1 MRKTPNNT
9 VRVAAAGA
17 QLLNKKAIDAFCKN
31 NQDFD
36 LQQFNFFNPKAVAA
50 LHWGEA
56 DQATL
61 LPQLKAM
68 QRLVRLTNNLET
80 AETLYKRGLHAAVQI
95 ASMPAHKFVAQYKDV
110 FIPNSLSAEAQA
122 QQVHQK
128 ALARKSQAV
137 LTYTAI
143 AQHNAHHYR
152 ATRFDNLSA
161 ATASSFDGVPSY
173 QELFGDLDFCD
184 CPDCR
189 SIFSPAA
196 YFVDLMR
203 LQDHYITGTKE
214 LHQLKTRRPDLWTTE
229 LSCDNTN
236 TQVSKLEIVN
246 KVLINAWKNLD
257 NTASYEKLATTDY
270 PFNLPFNLPLTQ
282 IRQYLRQNKQT
293 LPQLWQSLLTP
304 IDEAAQQAID
314 REILPLAPKQWEL
327 YSSPT
332 DDKKMLCSYYGVSGD
347 DPVSALTAVKDFLAQ
362 TGLRQVQLNEL
373 LAEDLSEAEIKQGL
387 NANFFININTEKKD
401 IAPISIDETQNTL
414 TNLTVARLDHINRF
428 VRLAQALG
436 WSFTD
441 LDWALN
447 TIAQVLP
454 DKDTPGKH
462 PLVIKDDILH
472 YLAWLQ
478 TLQQQEPKC
487 SINQACALIGT
498 VKDFGKKEGPTFFE
512 QIFNN
517 PNVPN
522 PPQWKNEQGEYS
534 LVWDLSKPDSD
545 STLQIQSALTAA
557 LKVSL
562 DDLLEMASQLLSALD
577 ITDNKLPLTLAN
589 LSILYRLSQLPALTG
604 LAIDECFVALALPG
618 FSPDALKQLAGND
631 LQAAQKQLVALTD
644 FAQWIKTT
652 NFSVY
657 QLQYIL
663 TGKSA
668 QATIQNQLLG
678 TTAITNFTK
687 STQKAIKATLLT
699 QQQFSTAVQPLLQP
713 SEYSPEAAKVVYKA
727 LQQAGGIGQDGKV
740 LKIPDAPTMQKITLQ
755 VYPAGTKAAENPY
768 VASLSQAFIALL
780 TKYNQKILGED
791 AFVKETASSFLHF
804 LRADNLVTQLWKAL
818 QVTDEQPWY
827 IDPHGVIT
835 KEATNEQVKERV
847 KPVLFPQIPSSALE
861 NIVTLVTNTLN
872 SALQLQHETLTRH
885 LGSLYGL
892 SSALVF
898 ALEIWGHLTVGN
910 FEEAPMVQQGQEDTD
925 AATLLLQALLAATS
939 STIPENSKIGQYL
952 QKMQPY
958 AQLLKSLALSA
969 AETQALVDHPGYFG
983 VGYQKANS
991 SAAQPQFTITNIQT
1005 LDQFKKLVQ
1014 SLQDTQNRLLE
1025 YFQLAA
1031 TTTDRATIVQ
1041 KLHQLTQ
1048 WDQGQLQFLF
1058 DELWSAAANTI
1069 PGYATVKGV
1078 AQLQAYFT
1086 TTQQLNLAI
1095 QSTWRLKALHAT
1107 TAYGDFQNAAH
1118 TLWAGLQKQYQDQPA
1133 TLTTIQ
1139 NALNANKR
1147 DALLRLMMH
1156 QLRTQKGLPI
1166 TTTRDLYEYLLID
1179 VAVMGE
1185 VKTSYVKEA
1194 IAAVQLYIYRCRNH
1208 LEPGVTVAKELD
1220 TWWSWLEH
1228 YRVWQANREVFLYP
1242 ENYIQP
1248 ELRKEKSEQFVQ
1260 LEQAL
1265 QQSSLK
1271 ETNVDTA
1278 VKTYLDGFATVANL
1292 QVVGSYLY
1300 ASQTANDA
1308 PHAQQNLYLVGR
1320 TSTQPYT
1327 YYYRTGTFNK
1337 YNDSNTYTAT
1347 QWSPWVKINVQIN
1360 STLATPVFAF
1370 DRLFLFWVETKQGKS
1385 DRKDKESEAKKRFE
1399 ATLYY
1404 SYYDFNKQWVA
1415 SQQLGDV
1422 IPLPPDVDTA
1432 DKAAQPEW
1440 QQLKAIF
1447 VPSDKAIYWAYNGHQ
1462 GILTAQLQ
1470 AIAMTSMVTGD
1481 SVTTPNTIF
1490 VFKIL
1495 EDSGTLWYEVF
1506 SQTMSSPEGAEDFGG
1521 AVALWGSQCVVG
1533 NIKPDSKAL
1542 KKLVRAIPELAGQAR
1557 EHLLAACMDEDN
1569 SKEVYV
1575 YKLESDGKWPE
1586 KPTQTIRSPDRAQ
1599 IFGWSIAL
1607 SDSWAIVGDSG
1618 KVYLYK
1624 LGADGTWPEKS
1635 TQTIIGPKGI
1645 NVYGHS
1651 VALWGSWAAVGNFL
1665 YQQVYIYKLGA
1676 DGTWPEEPTQTI
1688 TGDISFGYSIALSD
1702 SWAIV
1707 SGSLKVYLY
1716 KLESDGKWPE
1726 NPTQTIKGPE
1736 GASDFGYFVAF
1747 WGSWCVVGGIN
1758 TSNLYVYKL
1767 GDDGKWPEKP
1777 TYQVINFVPIFG
1789 KSMALWRSYT
1799 DILRHDRIPTLNLQL
1814 DWSIVTGPDKST
1826 QFLAIPGPTGQPS
1839 YIRLNDTVVQQLS
1852 SLLFGEGMEG
1862 LLALHTQYTPEV
1874 NMDGS
1879 QTPTLDFAGANG
1891 LYYWELFFHMPFLV
1905 AHSLSTQQQFEQAKQ
1920 WYDYI
1925 FNPTIQD
1932 SALQAF
1938 WPMDEGAGS
1947 RIQDQAQDHQG
1958 NLHGTPDWTKA
1969 AMPLGSR
1976 TVLHF
1981 DGTTNYINAPYDD
1994 SLNRDIFTISCW
2006 VKITGGQGNRSLITA
2021 CHDGKVSGYGLG
2033 ITQDDRYLFWLGN
2046 SKNYTEVKGPQ
2057 VILNTWTHL
2066 IASYDGSQA
2075 TLYVDGTPYSASLTE
2090 FIPNQ
2095 EHPLYIGAGSTDA
2108 DTPKN
2113 FFHGQITAVRIWD
2126 EALSV
2131 AQVLAR
2137 DYATPNDKYWQ
2148 FLQLRSQY
2156 NPTLQHELG
2165 ESWAKEMQ
2173 EDLGNTMQLAA
2184 YHNDPFDPHAIARLR
2199 PIAYQKTLVMHYID
2213 NLLNWADK
2221 LYRQNTMETIEEA
2234 TMLYIMAYDLLGH
2247 PPAST
2252 GPCPLPT
2259 PEPLA
2264 DILTHY
2270 DKDLS
2275 KIPEFLIDVEQQQ
2288 GVHVVSTV
2296 KDTPHNYIPGLYF
2309 GLPDNA
2315 QFMGYWDKVRQRL
2328 YNIRHSLTIDG
2339 QVDHLALFEAPINP
2353 MQLVAATSSGE
2364 AVAEATSIGQALLPH
2379 YRFGVMVAKA
2389 QAMVQTV
2396 IQLGQAFLSAL
2407 EKKDAEQ
2414 LTLLYNTQQQDLL
2427 ALTRVSKQ
2435 DQLEAA
2441 TQSRNAMQASL
2452 QNAQDRS
2459 NHYTTLISQGLSSGE
2474 VAHMTLEGVSMGLQT
2489 AAQAIKLGSIA
2500 GYALPNI
2507 FGFSDGGMHF
2517 GDVISQGAY
2526 ALEGSAQATSMAG
2539 GLAATMAGYQ
2549 RRAEDWQLQ
2558 QTLAQDDV
2566 QQIQYQILAAQYQQA
2581 FAQQEIVQLEKQ
2593 VSQLQAVEDFLKNKF
2608 TSQQLYQWTLG
2619 QLSTLYFQ
2627 AYQLAYT
2634 MAQQAEQAWQFERG
2648 KQQTFTH
2655 PGHWNELYHGLVAGE
2670 ALQLDLQRMEKA
2682 YMDQNERKLEIEKV
2696 ISLNQLSP
2704 QALLALKSKG
2714 SCIIELIEK
2723 DFDFDYPG
2731 HYFRQIKTISLSFPS
2746 LLGPYQNIHATL
2758 TQTSNRT
2765 LLQAD
2770 TAGVQYLLGVT
2781 KEQPDN
2787 SILRVDAR
2795 VYQQVA
2801 LSQGLNDSGLF
2812 ELNFNDERY
2821 LPFEGT
2827 GAISSWQLD
2836 MPKEDNALH
2845 FDSLA
2850 DVVIRLRY
2858 TAFSGGKAF
2867 QDAVKQARGAFQSH
2881 RSVMVAQ
2888 EFASAWYG
2896 FTHNKT
2902 PLALTISPSLFRPNF
2917 STYHLTD
2924 VTLMLVLTDQGKQ
2937 QGWKDTQL
2945 TLQPSG
2951 KKLTLGGDPSTGIVA
2966 ATEKISVEV
2975 TPQGLP
2981 WNIKASSYE
2990 LITEEN
2996 ISDMVIVLGYTA
3008 KS

>member
-9 VRVAAAGA
+9 VHVAAAGA

-36 LQQFNFFNPKAVAA
+36 LQQFNFFNQKAVAA

-214 LHQLKTRRPDLWTTE
+214 PHQLKTRRPDLWTTE
-229 LSCDNTN
+229 LSCDNTH

-246 KVLINAWKNLD
+246 KVLRNAWETLD
-257 NTASYEKLATTDY
+257 KTATYEKLATTHY

-282 IRQYLRQNKQT
+282 IRQYLRQNKET
-293 LPQLWQSLLTP
+293 LPKLWKSLLTH
-304 IDEAAQQAID
+304 IDDTAQQAID

-327 YSSPT
+327 YSTPVT
-332 DDKKMLCSYYGVSGD
+332 DGSTLCSYYGVSGN

-373 LAEDLSEAEIKQGL
+373 LSEDLSEAEVKQGL
-387 NANFFININTEKKD
+387 NANFFINIKTEKED

-699 QQQFSTAVQPLLQP
+699 QQQFSTAVQPRLQP

-740 LKIPDAPTMQKITLQ
+740 LKIPDAPTMQNITLQ

-804 LRADNLVTQLWKAL
+804 LRADNLVTQLWKAIKG
-818 QVTDEQPWY
+818 TDQDPLY
-827 IDPHGVIT
+827 IDSHGVIT
-835 KEATNEQVKERV
+835 KEATKKSINDLVT
-847 KPVLFPQIPSSALE
+847 PVLFPQIPSSTLE
-861 NIVTLVTNTLN
+861 NIVTLITNTLN

-885 LGSLYGL
+885 LASLYGL

-910 FEEAPMVQQGQEDTD
+910 FEADPMVKQGQEDAD
-925 AATLLLQALLAATS
+925 ATTLLLQALLAATS
-939 STIPENSKIGQYL
+939 STIDENSKIGQYL

-958 AQLLKSLALSA
+958 AQLLTSLSLSA
-969 AETQALVDHPGYFG
+969 AETRALVDHPGYFG

-991 SAAQPQFTITNIQT
+991 PAAQPQFTIANIQT

-1014 SLQDTQNRLLE
+1014 SLQDTQNRLLA

-1031 TTTDRATIVQ
+1031 TATDRATIVQ

-1048 WDQGQLQFLF
+1048 WDKDQLQFLF
-1058 DELWSAAANTI
+1058 DKLWPAAAANTI

-1147 DALLRLMMH
+1147 DALLGLMMH

-1185 VKTSYVKEA
+1185 VQTSYVKEA

-1220 TWWSWLEH
+1220 TWWPWLEH

-1248 ELRKEKSEQFVQ
+1248 ELRKEKEKSEQFLQ
-1260 LEQAL
+1260 LEQSL
-1265 QQSSLK
+1265 QQSSLN

-1300 ASQTANDA
+1300 ASQAANDA
-1308 PHAQQNLYLVGR
+1308 QPAQQNLYLVGR

-1327 YYYRTGTFNK
+1327 YYYRTGTFN
-1337 YNDSNTYTAT
+1337 YSEHTHTYTAT

-1360 STLATPVFAF
+1360 SAFATPVFAF

-1385 DRKDKESEAKKRFE
+1385 DRDSSGKLSSKRFE

-1404 SYYDFNKQWVA
+1404 AYYDFNKQWVA

-1422 IPLPPDVDTA
+1422 LQLPTSVDTA
-1432 DKAAQPEW
+1432 AKAAQPEW

-1447 VPSDKAIYWAYNGHQ
+1447 VPADKAIYWAYKDHQ

-1470 AIAMTSMVTGD
+1470 AIAMTSMAVGKNGQPIYVYKLKYNDTW
-1481 SVTTPNTIF
+1481 SETPIQTISS
-1490 VFKIL
+1490 L
-1495 EDSGTLWYEVF
+1495 EEPF
-1506 SQTMSSPEGAEDFGG
+1506 H
-1521 AVALWGSQCVVG
+1521 VALWGSWAMLG
-1533 NIKPDSKAL
+1533 TYDA
-1542 KKLVRAIPELAGQAR
+1542 AI
-1557 EHLLAACMDEDN
+1557 
-1569 SKEVYV
+1569 VYV
-1575 YKLESDGKWPE
+1575 YKLKSDGTWQS
-1586 KPTQTIRSPDRAQ
+1586 TQTISSPDGLKS
-1599 IFGWSIAL
+1599 FGWSVAL
-1607 SDSWAIVGDSG
+1607 WDSWAMVGTWDDYS

-1624 LGADGTWPEKS
+1624 LGSDGK
-1635 TQTIIGPKGI
+1635 
-1645 NVYGHS
+1645 
-1651 VALWGSWAAVGNFL
+1651 
-1665 YQQVYIYKLGA
+1665 
-1676 DGTWPEEPTQTI
+1676 WPEEPTQI
-1688 TGDISFGYSIALSD
+1688 ISNPGGSMRFGYSVALYGSWAMVGSPYSQTVYIYKLDADGKWKPTTQTITIKNPGGGFFGISVALYGSWAMIGDSAPSTVHVYKLDDDDMWQPIQKINGPEGFGYAVALSD
-1702 SWAIV
+1702 
-1707 SGSLKVYLY
+1707 
-1716 KLESDGKWPE
+1716 
-1726 NPTQTIKGPE
+1726 
-1736 GASDFGYFVAF
+1736 F
-1747 WGSWCVVGGIN
+1747 WYVVGTHYSSIV
-1758 TSNLYVYKL
+1758 YVYKL
-1767 GDDGKWPEKP
+1767 GDDGNWPEEP
-1777 TYQVINFVPIFG
+1777 TQKINGPEGAGQFG
-1789 KSMALWRSYT
+1789 HSVSLWRSYT
-1799 DILRHDRIPTLNLQL
+1799 DILRNDRIPSLSPQL
-1814 DWSIVTGPDKST
+1814 DWSIVTGPDEST
-1826 QFLAIPGPTGQPS
+1826 QFLAIPGPTGQPLQ

-1862 LLALHTQYTPEV
+1862 LLALRTQYTPEV
-1874 NMDGS
+1874 KMDGTK
-1879 QTPTLDFAGANG
+1879 TPTLDFAGANG

-1938 WPMDEGAGS
+1938 WPMDKGTGS
-1947 RIQDQAQDHQG
+1947 SIQDQAQDHQG
-1958 NLHGTPDWTKA
+1958 TLHGTPDWTQA
-1969 AMPLGSR
+1969 AMPLGTR

-2021 CHDGKVSGYGLG
+2021 CHDGKVSGYGLDVA
-2033 ITQDDRYLFWLGN
+2033 QDDRYLFWLGN

-2075 TLYVDGTPYSASLTE
+2075 TLYVAGTPYSASLTD
-2090 FIPNQ
+2090 FVPNQ
-2095 EHPLYIGAGSTDA
+2095 ENPLYIGAGSTDA

-2137 DYATPNDKYWQ
+2137 DYATSNDKYWQ

-2156 NPTLQHELG
+2156 NPTLQHELS

-2173 EDLGNTMQLAA
+2173 EDLGNTVQLAA
-2184 YHNDPFDPHAIARLR
+2184 YHNDPSDPHAIARLR

-2247 PPAST
+2247 PPANT
-2252 GPCPLPT
+2252 GPCPLPD

-2296 KDTPHNYIPGLYF
+2296 KDTPHNYIHGLYF

-2441 TQSRNAMQASL
+2441 TQSHNAMQASL
-2452 QNAQDRS
+2452 QNVQDRK

-2474 VAHMTLEGVSMGLQT
+2474 IAHMTLERVSMGLQT

-2566 QQIQYQILAAQYQQA
+2566 QQIQYQILAAQFQQA
-2581 FAQQEIVQLEKQ
+2581 FAQQEIAQLEKQ

-2731 HYFRQIKTISLSFPS
+2731 HYFRQIKNISLSFPS

-2770 TAGVQYLLGVT
+2770 ADGVQYLLGVNNKT
-2781 KEQPDN
+2781 QPDN

-2937 QGWKDTQL
+2937 QGWKNIQL

>member
-17 QLLNKKAIDAFCKN
+17 QLLNKKAMDAFCKN

-36 LQQFNFFNPKAVAA
+36 LQQFNFFNQKAVAA

-61 LPQLKAM
+61 LPQLKAL

-80 AETLYKRGLHAAVQI
+80 AEALYKRGLHAAVQI
-95 ASMPAHKFVAQYKDV
+95 ASMPAHKFVAQYKDA
-110 FIPNSLSAEAQA
+110 FIPNGLSAEAQA

-143 AQHNAHHYR
+143 AQHTAHHYR

-214 LHQLKTRRPDLWTTE
+214 PHQLKTRRPDLWTTE
-229 LSCDNTN
+229 LSCDNTH

-246 KVLINAWKNLD
+246 KVLRNAWETLD
-257 NTASYEKLATTDY
+257 KTATYEKLATTHY

-304 IDEAAQQAID
+304 IDDAAQQAID
-314 REILPLAPKQWEL
+314 REILPLAPAQWTL
-327 YSSPT
+327 YSTPVT
-332 DDKKMLCSYYGVSGD
+332 DGSTLCGYYGVSGN
-347 DPVSALTAVKDFLAQ
+347 DPVSALTPVKDFLAQ
-362 TGLRQVQLNEL
+362 TGLPQVQLNEL
-373 LAEDLSEAEIKQGL
+373 LSEDLSDREVKKKGL
-387 NANFFININTEKKD
+387 NANFFINTGTD
-401 IAPISIDETQNTL
+401 IPPISIDETKNTL
-414 TNLTVARLDHINRF
+414 TNLTVLRLDHINRF

-441 LDWALN
+441 LDWALS
-447 TIAQVLP
+447 TIAKVHG
-454 DKDTPGKH
+454 KDTPAIDEGA
-462 PLVIKDDILH
+462 LH
-472 YLAWLQ
+472 YLAWMQ
-478 TLQQQEPKC
+478 TLQQAQKC

-517 PNVPN
+517 PNIPN
-522 PPQWKNEQGEYS
+522 PPQWKNEQGAYS

-545 STLQIQSALTAA
+545 LQIQAALTAA

-562 DDLLEMASQLLSALD
+562 DDLFEMASQLLSALG
-577 ITDNKLPLTLAN
+577 ITNNQLPLTLKN

-652 NFSVY
+652 SFSVY

-663 TGKSA
+663 TGRSA

-699 QQQFSTAVQPLLQP
+699 QQQLSTAVQPLLQQ
-713 SEYSPEAAKVVYKA
+713 SEYSPEAAKDVYKT
-727 LQQAGGIGQDGKV
+727 LQKKGYIDQDGKV
-740 LKIPDAPTMQKITLQ
+740 IKVPDTTTMQDITLQ

-768 VASLSQAFIALL
+768 VASLSKAFIALL

-898 ALEIWGHLTVGN
+898 ALEIWGHLTIGN
-910 FEEAPMVQQGQEDTD
+910 GEADPMVQQGQEDAES

-939 STIPENSKIGQYL
+939 STIDENSKIGQYL

-958 AQLLKSLALSA
+958 AQLLKSLSLSA
-969 AETQALVDHPGYFG
+969 AETQALVDHPEYFG

-991 SAAQPQFTITNIQT
+991 SAAQPQFTITNIKT

-1031 TTTDRATIVQ
+1031 TATDRATIVQ

-1048 WDQGQLQFLF
+1048 WDKDQLQFLF
-1058 DELWSAAANTI
+1058 DKLWPAAASNTI

-1086 TTQQLNLAI
+1086 ITQQLNLAI

-1133 TLTTIQ
+1133 TLTKVQ

-1147 DALLRLMMH
+1147 DALLRLMMD
-1156 QLRTQKGLPI
+1156 QLRKKELPI

-1185 VKTSYVKEA
+1185 VQTSYVKEA

-1248 ELRKEKSEQFVQ
+1248 ELRKEKEKSEQFVQ

-1292 QVVGSYLY
+1292 QIVGSYLY
-1300 ASQTANDA
+1300 ANQAANDA

-1327 YYYRTGTFNK
+1327 YYYRTGTFN
-1337 YNDSNTYTAT
+1337 YSDNTYTAT
-1347 QWSPWVKINVQIN
+1347 QWSPWIKIDVQIN

-1385 DRKDKESEAKKRFE
+1385 DRNSGEESSSKRFE

-1422 IPLPPDVDTA
+1422 LPLPSEVDTA
-1432 DKAAQPEW
+1432 AKAAQPEW

-1447 VPSDKAIYWAYNGHQ
+1447 VPSEKAIYWAYNGHQ
-1462 GILTAQLQ
+1462 GMLTAQLQ
-1470 AIAMTSMVTGD
+1470 AIEMTSMVVVGNFPYVYKLGSDGTW
-1481 SVTTPNTIF
+1481 SAAPTQTI
-1490 VFKIL
+1490 
-1495 EDSGTLWYEVF
+1495 
-1506 SQTMSSPEGAEDFGG
+1506 SSPAGSKNFGTS
-1521 AVALWGSQCVVG
+1521 VALWGSWAVVG
-1533 NIKPDSKAL
+1533 ARDS
-1542 KKLVRAIPELAGQAR
+1542 
-1557 EHLLAACMDEDN
+1557 
-1569 SKEVYV
+1569 STVYV
-1575 YKLESDGKWPE
+1575 
-1586 KPTQTIRSPDRAQ
+1586 
-1599 IFGWSIAL
+1599 
-1607 SDSWAIVGDSG
+1607 
-1618 KVYLYK
+1618 YK
-1624 LGADGTWPEKS
+1624 LGADGTWLFQS
-1635 TQTIIGPKGI
+1635 TQPMPPVPPDSTWLFQSTQLPPVPPDSTRPFQPTQPIPPVPPASTGPFQPTQPPEGPEGPKGPE
-1645 NVYGHS
+1645 GFGGS
-1651 VALWGSWAAVGNFL
+1651 VALWGSWCVVGAPGSST
-1665 YQQVYIYKLGA
+1665 VYVYKLGA
-1676 DGTWPEEPTQTI
+1676 DDTWTLAQPISGPAGSQNFGWSVALEGSCAVVGDYNSSKVYVYKLEANGMWTLAQTI
-1688 TGDISFGYSIALSD
+1688 SNPAGSKEFGYAVALWD
-1702 SWAIV
+1702 SWAVVGIHN
-1707 SGSLKVYLY
+1707 SSKVYLY
-1716 KLESDGKWPE
+1716 KLEADGTW
-1726 NPTQTIKGPE
+1726 TSAQTISGPA
-1736 GASDFGYFVAF
+1736 GSQNFGSAVAF
-1747 WGSWCVVGGIN
+1747 WH
-1758 TSNLYVYKL
+1758 
-1767 GDDGKWPEKP
+1767 
-1777 TYQVINFVPIFG
+1777 
-1789 KSMALWRSYT
+1789 SYT
-1799 DILRHDRIPTLNLQL
+1799 DILRNDRIPTLAQQL

-1839 YIRLNDTVVQQLS
+1839 HIRLNDTVVQQLS
-1852 SLLFGEGMEG
+1852 SLLFSEGMEG

-1874 NMDGS
+1874 KMNGS
-1879 QTPTLDFAGANG
+1879 QTSTLDFTGANEQ
-1891 LYYWELFFHMPFLV
+1891 YYWELFFHMPFLV
-1905 AHSLSTQQQFEQAKQ
+1905 AHSLSTQQQFKQAKQ
-1920 WYDYI
+1920 WYEYV
-1925 FNPTIQD
+1925 FNPTV
-1932 SALQAF
+1932 
-1938 WPMDEGAGS
+1938 S
-1947 RIQDQAQDHQG
+1947 RD
-1958 NLHGTPDWTKA
+1958 NEKL
-1969 AMPLGSR
+1969 
-1976 TVLHF
+1976 
-1981 DGTTNYINAPYDD
+1981 
-1994 SLNRDIFTISCW
+1994 
-2006 VKITGGQGNRSLITA
+2006 
-2021 CHDGKVSGYGLG
+2021 
-2033 ITQDDRYLFWLGN
+2033 
-2046 SKNYTEVKGPQ
+2046 
-2057 VILNTWTHL
+2057 
-2066 IASYDGSQA
+2066 
-2075 TLYVDGTPYSASLTE
+2075 VDGEES
-2090 FIPNQ
+2090 
-2095 EHPLYIGAGSTDA
+2095 
-2108 DTPKN
+2108 
-2113 FFHGQITAVRIWD
+2113 
-2126 EALSV
+2126 
-2131 AQVLAR
+2131 
-2137 DYATPNDKYWQ
+2137 NDKYWQ
-2148 FLQLRSQY
+2148 FLRLRSRY
-2156 NPTLQHELG
+2156 NPTLKAELS
-2165 ESWAKEMQ
+2165 EAWEVQADTKPDSA
-2173 EDLGNTMQLAA
+2173 QLAA

-2213 NLLNWADK
+2213 NLLNWADN
-2221 LYRQNTMETIEEA
+2221 LYRQNTIETIEEA
-2234 TMLYIMAYDLLGH
+2234 TMFYVMAYDLLGQQ
-2247 PPAST
+2247 PVST
-2252 GPCPLPT
+2252 GPCPLPA
-2259 PEPLA
+2259 PERLA
-2264 DILTHY
+2264 DVLTHY
-2270 DKDLS
+2270 GNDLS
-2275 KIPEFLIDVEQQQ
+2275 KIPEFLINVEQHQ
-2288 GVHVVSTV
+2288 GVRVVSTAT
-2296 KDTPHNYIPGLYF
+2296 DTPHNYIPGLYF

-2328 YNIRHSLTIDG
+2328 YNIRHGLTIDG
-2339 QVDHLALFEAPINP
+2339 QVDHLALFAAPINP
-2353 MQLVAATSSGE
+2353 MQLVSATSSGE
-2364 AVAEATSIGQALLPH
+2364 AVAEATSIGPALLPH
-2379 YRFGVMVAKA
+2379 YRFSVMVAKA

-2396 IQLGQAFLSAL
+2396 IQLGQSFLSAL

-2452 QNAQDRS
+2452 QNAQDRK
-2459 NHYTTLISQGLSSGE
+2459 NHYTDLISQGLSSGE
-2474 VAHMTLEGVSMGLQT
+2474 LAHITLESVGIDLQT
-2489 AAQAIKLGSIA
+2489 AAQAIKGAAIV
-2500 GYALPNI
+2500 GYLAPTI
-2507 FGFSDGGMHF
+2507 FGFSDGGMHP
-2517 GDVISQGAY
+2517 GEALSQGAHI
-2526 ALEGSAQATSMAG
+2526 LEGSAQSTSMAG

-2566 QQIQYQILAAQYQQA
+2566 KQIQYQILAAQYQQA
-2581 FAQQEIVQLEKQ
+2581 FAQQEIAQLEKQ
-2593 VSQLQAVEDFLKNKF
+2593 VSQLQAVKDFLKNKF

-2714 SCIIELIEK
+2714 SCIIELTEK

-2731 HYFRQIKTISLSFPS
+2731 HYFRQIKNISLSFPS

-2770 TAGVQYLLGVT
+2770 AAGVQYLLGVT

-2827 GAISSWQLD
+2827 GAISNWQLD

-2845 FDSLA
+2845 FDSLV

-2924 VTLMLVLTDQGKQ
+2924 VTLMLVLTDQGKK

-2951 KKLTLGGDPSTGIVA
+2951 QKFTLGGDPSTGIVA

-2981 WNIKASSYE
+2981 WKIEASSYE

>member
-17 QLLNKKAIDAFCKN
+17 QLLNKKAIDAFFKN

-80 AETLYKRGLHAAVQI
+80 AEALYKRGLHAAVQI
-95 ASMPAHKFVAQYKDV
+95 ASMPTHKFVAQYKDA

-173 QELFGDLDFCD
+173 QALFGDLDFCD

-246 KVLINAWKNLD
+246 KVLRNAWKSLD

-282 IRQYLRQNKQT
+282 IRQYLRQNKET
-293 LPQLWQSLLTP
+293 LPALWQSLLTP

-332 DDKKMLCSYYGVSGD
+332 DDKKMLCSYYGISGD
-347 DPVSALTAVKDFLAQ
+347 DPVSALTPVKDFLAQ

-387 NANFFININTEKKD
+387 NANFFINIKTEKED

-441 LDWALN
+441 LDWALS
-447 TIAQVLP
+447 TIAQVHG
-454 DKDTPGKH
+454 KDTPAIDEGA
-462 PLVIKDDILH
+462 LH

-522 PPQWKNEQGEYS
+522 PPQWKNKQSQYS

-562 DDLLEMASQLLSALD
+562 DDLLEMARQLLRALG
-577 ITDNKLPLTLAN
+577 ITNNQLPLTLKN

-604 LAIDECFVALALPG
+604 LAIDECLVALALPG

-631 LQAAQKQLVALTD
+631 LQAVQKQLVALTD

-663 TGKSA
+663 TGRSA

-755 VYPAGTKAAENPY
+755 VYPAGTKVAENPY

-804 LRADNLVTQLWKAL
+804 LRADNLVTQLWKAIKG
-818 QVTDEQPWY
+818 TDQDPLY
-827 IDPHGVIT
+827 IDSHGVIT
-835 KEATNEQVKERV
+835 KEATKKSINDLVT
-847 KPVLFPQIPSSALE
+847 PVLFPQIPSSTLE
-861 NIVTLVTNTLN
+861 NIVTLITNTLN

-910 FEEAPMVQQGQEDTD
+910 FEADPMVQQGQEDTD

-939 STIPENSKIGQYL
+939 STIDENSKIGQYL

-991 SAAQPQFTITNIQT
+991 SAAQPQFTIENIQT

-1014 SLQDTQNRLLE
+1014 SLQDTQNRLLA

-1031 TTTDRATIVQ
+1031 NKATDRATIVQ

-1048 WDQGQLQFLF
+1048 WDKDQIQFLF
-1058 DELWSAAANTI
+1058 DKLWPAAAPNTI
-1069 PGYATVKGV
+1069 PGYATVKGI

-1095 QSTWRLKALHAT
+1095 QSTWRLVGLHTT

-1118 TLWAGLQKQYQDQPA
+1118 TLWAGLQKQYQDQSA

-1139 NALNANKR
+1139 NALNAKQR
-1147 DALLRLMMH
+1147 DALLGLMIY

-1185 VKTSYVKEA
+1185 VQTSYVKEA

-1208 LEPGVTVAKELD
+1208 LEPGVTVAKDLD
-1220 TWWSWLEH
+1220 TWWPWLEH

-1292 QVVGSYLY
+1292 KIVGSYLY
-1300 ASQTANDA
+1300 ASKIANDA
-1308 PHAQQNLYLVGR
+1308 QPAQQNLYLVGR

-1347 QWSPWVKINVQIN
+1347 QWSPWVKIDVQIN

-1385 DRKDKESEAKKRFE
+1385 DRDSSGKLSSKRFE

-1404 SYYDFNKQWVA
+1404 AYYDFNKQWVA

-1422 IPLPPDVDTA
+1422 IPLPSDVVDTA
-1432 DKAAQPEW
+1432 DKAAQPAW

-1447 VPSDKAIYWAYNGHQ
+1447 VPADKAIYWAYNGHQ
-1462 GILTAQLQ
+1462 GMLTAQLQ
-1470 AIAMTSMVTGD
+1470 AIELLRTSMVVGD
-1481 SVTTPNTIF
+1481 SQGAIYASKLKDDGQWLKAPTQLI
-1490 VFKIL
+1490 
-1495 EDSGTLWYEVF
+1495 
-1506 SQTMSSPEGAEDFGG
+1506 SSPEGSQNFGIS
-1521 AVALWGSQCVVG
+1521 VALWSSWAVVG
-1533 NIKPDSKAL
+1533 APGS
-1542 KKLVRAIPELAGQAR
+1542 
-1557 EHLLAACMDEDN
+1557 
-1569 SKEVYV
+1569 STVYV
-1575 YKLESDGKWPE
+1575 YKLEADGTCPQKYP
-1586 KPTQTIRSPDRAQ
+1586 QTIRSPEGSQ
-1599 IFGWSIAL
+1599 NFG
-1607 SDSWAIVGDSG
+1607 
-1618 KVYLYK
+1618 Y
-1624 LGADGTWPEKS
+1624 
-1635 TQTIIGPKGI
+1635 
-1645 NVYGHS
+1645 S
-1651 VALWGSWAAVGNFL
+1651 VALWGS
-1665 YQQVYIYKLGA
+1665 
-1676 DGTWPEEPTQTI
+1676 
-1688 TGDISFGYSIALSD
+1688 
-1702 SWAIV
+1702 
-1707 SGSLKVYLY
+1707 
-1716 KLESDGKWPE
+1716 
-1726 NPTQTIKGPE
+1726 
-1736 GASDFGYFVAF
+1736 
-1747 WGSWCVVGGIN
+1747 
-1758 TSNLYVYKL
+1758 
-1767 GDDGKWPEKP
+1767 
-1777 TYQVINFVPIFG
+1777 
-1789 KSMALWRSYT
+1789 
-1799 DILRHDRIPTLNLQL
+1799 
-1814 DWSIVTGPDKST
+1814 
-1826 QFLAIPGPTGQPS
+1826 
-1839 YIRLNDTVVQQLS
+1839 
-1852 SLLFGEGMEG
+1852 
-1862 LLALHTQYTPEV
+1862 
-1874 NMDGS
+1874 
-1879 QTPTLDFAGANG
+1879 
-1891 LYYWELFFHMPFLV
+1891 
-1905 AHSLSTQQQFEQAKQ
+1905 
-1920 WYDYI
+1920 
-1925 FNPTIQD
+1925 
-1932 SALQAF
+1932 
-1938 WPMDEGAGS
+1938 
-1947 RIQDQAQDHQG
+1947 
-1958 NLHGTPDWTKA
+1958 
-1969 AMPLGSR
+1969 
-1976 TVLHF
+1976 
-1981 DGTTNYINAPYDD
+1981 
-1994 SLNRDIFTISCW
+1994 
-2006 VKITGGQGNRSLITA
+2006 
-2021 CHDGKVSGYGLG
+2021 
-2033 ITQDDRYLFWLGN
+2033 
-2046 SKNYTEVKGPQ
+2046 
-2057 VILNTWTHL
+2057 
-2066 IASYDGSQA
+2066 
-2075 TLYVDGTPYSASLTE
+2075 
-2090 FIPNQ
+2090 
-2095 EHPLYIGAGSTDA
+2095 
-2108 DTPKN
+2108 
-2113 FFHGQITAVRIWD
+2113 
-2126 EALSV
+2126 
-2131 AQVLAR
+2131 
-2137 DYATPNDKYWQ
+2137 
-2148 FLQLRSQY
+2148 
-2156 NPTLQHELG
+2156 
-2165 ESWAKEMQ
+2165 
-2173 EDLGNTMQLAA
+2173 
-2184 YHNDPFDPHAIARLR
+2184 
-2199 PIAYQKTLVMHYID
+2199 
-2213 NLLNWADK
+2213 
-2221 LYRQNTMETIEEA
+2221 
-2234 TMLYIMAYDLLGH
+2234 
-2247 PPAST
+2247 
-2252 GPCPLPT
+2252 
-2259 PEPLA
+2259 
-2264 DILTHY
+2264 
-2270 DKDLS
+2270 
-2275 KIPEFLIDVEQQQ
+2275 
-2288 GVHVVSTV
+2288 
-2296 KDTPHNYIPGLYF
+2296 
-2309 GLPDNA
+2309 
-2315 QFMGYWDKVRQRL
+2315 
-2328 YNIRHSLTIDG
+2328 
-2339 QVDHLALFEAPINP
+2339 
-2353 MQLVAATSSGE
+2353 
-2364 AVAEATSIGQALLPH
+2364 
-2379 YRFGVMVAKA
+2379 
-2389 QAMVQTV
+2389 
-2396 IQLGQAFLSAL
+2396 
-2407 EKKDAEQ
+2407 
-2414 LTLLYNTQQQDLL
+2414 
-2427 ALTRVSKQ
+2427 
-2435 DQLEAA
+2435 
-2441 TQSRNAMQASL
+2441 
-2452 QNAQDRS
+2452 
-2459 NHYTTLISQGLSSGE
+2459 
-2474 VAHMTLEGVSMGLQT
+2474 
-2489 AAQAIKLGSIA
+2489 
-2500 GYALPNI
+2500 
-2507 FGFSDGGMHF
+2507 
-2517 GDVISQGAY
+2517 
-2526 ALEGSAQATSMAG
+2526 
-2539 GLAATMAGYQ
+2539 
-2549 RRAEDWQLQ
+2549 
-2558 QTLAQDDV
+2558 
-2566 QQIQYQILAAQYQQA
+2566 
-2581 FAQQEIVQLEKQ
+2581 
-2593 VSQLQAVEDFLKNKF
+2593 
-2608 TSQQLYQWTLG
+2608 
-2619 QLSTLYFQ
+2619 
-2627 AYQLAYT
+2627 
-2634 MAQQAEQAWQFERG
+2634 
-2648 KQQTFTH
+2648 
-2655 PGHWNELYHGLVAGE
+2655 
-2670 ALQLDLQRMEKA
+2670 
-2682 YMDQNERKLEIEKV
+2682 
-2696 ISLNQLSP
+2696 
-2704 QALLALKSKG
+2704 
-2714 SCIIELIEK
+2714 
-2723 DFDFDYPG
+2723 
-2731 HYFRQIKTISLSFPS
+2731 
-2746 LLGPYQNIHATL
+2746 
-2758 TQTSNRT
+2758 
-2765 LLQAD
+2765 
-2770 TAGVQYLLGVT
+2770 
-2781 KEQPDN
+2781 
-2787 SILRVDAR
+2787 
-2795 VYQQVA
+2795 
-2801 LSQGLNDSGLF
+2801 
-2812 ELNFNDERY
+2812 
-2821 LPFEGT
+2821 
-2827 GAISSWQLD
+2827 
-2836 MPKEDNALH
+2836 
-2845 FDSLA
+2845 
-2850 DVVIRLRY
+2850 
-2858 TAFSGGKAF
+2858 
-2867 QDAVKQARGAFQSH
+2867 
-2881 RSVMVAQ
+2881 
-2888 EFASAWYG
+2888 
-2896 FTHNKT
+2896 
-2902 PLALTISPSLFRPNF
+2902 
-2917 STYHLTD
+2917 
-2924 VTLMLVLTDQGKQ
+2924 
-2937 QGWKDTQL
+2937 
-2945 TLQPSG
+2945 
-2951 KKLTLGGDPSTGIVA
+2951 
-2966 ATEKISVEV
+2966 
-2975 TPQGLP
+2975 
-2981 WNIKASSYE
+2981 
-2990 LITEEN
+2990 
-2996 ISDMVIVLGYTA
+2996 
-3008 KS
+3008 